1 MSQADAIEAM
11 LKSAIAE
18 FGTVDVL
25 VNNAGVQ
32 SRRADRRVPG
42 PQIGCDPR
50 APHDPRRAA
59 HHERG
64 LWARIVN
71 VASAHAL
78 VASSYR
84 AACVAAKHGMAG
96 DDRARAVARPLRHA
110 RRHPQPRMTREP
122 ADARGVAARR
132 QR

>member
-42 PQIGCDPR
+42 PQMGCDPR
-50 APHDPRRAA
+50 AQPEPPRSTRPAS
-59 HHERG
+59 RG
-64 LWARIVN
+64 
-71 VASAHAL
+71 
-78 VASSYR
+78 
-84 AACVAAKHGMAG
+84 
-96 DDRARAVARPLRHA
+96 P
-110 RRHPQPRMTREP
+110 P
-122 ADARGVAARR
+122 
-132 QR
+132 